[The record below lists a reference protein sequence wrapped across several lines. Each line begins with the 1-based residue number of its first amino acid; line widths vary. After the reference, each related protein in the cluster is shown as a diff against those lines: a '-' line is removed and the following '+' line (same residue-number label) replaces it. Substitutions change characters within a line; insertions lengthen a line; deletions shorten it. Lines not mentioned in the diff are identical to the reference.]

1 MSILLQLVNKIRQY
15 GKDICVYLSKALP
28 ELRIIQI
35 GILNAVAG
43 RVMRI
48 DHKRKGNREFND
60 LIRNRQNTP
69 LKDLIKLLDNSL
81 MRSKKGK

>member
-1 MSILLQLVNKIRQY
+1 M
-15 GKDICVYLSKALP
+15 
-28 ELRIIQI
+28 QI

>member
-1 MSILLQLVNKIRQY
+1 MRF
-15 GKDICVYLSKALP
+15 
-28 ELRIIQI
+28 IQI
-35 GILNAVAG
+35 GILNALAG
-43 RVMRI
+43 HVMRI

>member
-1 MSILLQLVNKIRQY
+1 MKLDSMVKKFTSIYLRQ
-15 GKDICVYLSKALP
+15 P
-28 ELRIIQI
+28 ELRFIQI
-35 GILNAVAG
+35 GILNAVAW

-69 LKDLIKLLDNSL
+69 LKDLIKLLDYSL

>member
-1 MSILLQLVNKIRQY
+1 MSILFQLVNKIRQY
-15 GKDICVYLSKALP
+15 GKDIYVYLSKALP

-35 GILNAVAG
+35 GILNALAG

>member
-1 MSILLQLVNKIRQY
+1 MVKKFTSLYLRLNQLRF
-15 GKDICVYLSKALP
+15 
-28 ELRIIQI
+28 IQI

>member
-1 MSILLQLVNKIRQY
+1 MSIFLQLVNKITQY
-15 GKDICVYLSKALP
+15 GKEIYVFISYAQP
-28 ELRIIQI
+28 ELRFIQI

-81 MRSKKGK
+81 MRFKKGK

>member
-1 MSILLQLVNKIRQY
+1 MAKIFTSI
-15 GKDICVYLSKALP
+15 YLRLYQNCGLFKLAYLMQQVGS
-28 ELRIIQI
+28 
-35 GILNAVAG
+35 
-43 RVMRI
+43 VMRI

-69 LKDLIKLLDNSL
+69 LKDLMKLLDKSL

>member
-15 GKDICVYLSKALP
+15 GKDVYVYLSQALP

-35 GILNAVAG
+35 GILNAIVG

-48 DHKRKGNREFND
+48 DHKRKGNRGFND

-69 LKDLIKLLDNSL
+69 IKDLIKLLDNSL